1 MKLAQECKVG
11 FYSLFNAMGGAGSML
26 RLVDE
31 QGMGTKDYV
40 HINYKGGK
48 YISERIFKS
57 IVAGQGNYARRK
69 KMIEEH

>member
-1 MKLAQECKVG
+1 
-11 FYSLFNAMGGAGSML
+11 MGGAGSML